1 MSTDADARGRVVY
14 VGNLPLDASSR
25 DVDRRFA
32 AHGVVARVEVKRPR
46 HPPAFAFV
54 TFDDA
59 RDAARAARGGGRDA
73 VIAGT
78 TRARRSWRGDDGTA
92 RGSGR
97 GRATGSGTGRARGDW
112 DRGDRD
118 DGDGRDR
125 YAGRMRSD
133 REGPY
138 DRPRWRDGAD
148 ARSTVRERAGD
159 AKDGAFGEGWRICR
173 EARIGET

>member
-1 MSTDADARGRVVY
+1 RAVY

-59 RDAARAARGGGRDA
+59 RDAERAARAED
-73 VIAGT
+73 GT
-78 TRARRSWRGDDGTA
+78 TF
-92 RGSGR
+92 
-97 GRATGSGTGRARGDW
+97 
-112 DRGDRD
+112 
-118 DGDGRDR
+118 DGRR
-125 YAGRMRSD
+125 
-133 REGPY
+133 GPY

-148 ARSTVRERAGD
+148 ARSMVRERAATRKTEHSVKVEDLPRGADWRDVKD
-159 AKDGAFGEGWRICR
+159 AFRRAGRVTYASTF
-173 EARIGET
+173 